1 MDLLMSLASRL
12 NFIHRVIGAS
22 RFDTQTYEEVEADH
36 TALGQAIAV
45 VVVSSL
51 AAGIGIGG
59 TAAAALAVTVV
70 SLMGWAFWA
79 WVTYV
84 IGVQVFPTKQ
94 TDADWGQLL
103 RTTGFSASPG
113 MLRILGILPGLT
125 KIVFLI
131 CTIWMLATFIMA
143 VRQAL
148 DYASVWRAVG
158 VCCFGWVVYVV
169 LFFVL
174 DRSLLY

>member
-1 MDLLMSLASRL
+1 M
-12 NFIHRVIGAS
+12 NRVIGAS
-22 RFDTQTYEEVEADH
+22 RFDVQTYEEVEADH
-36 TALGQAIAV
+36 TALGQAMAV
-45 VVVSSL
+45 VVISSI
-51 AAGIGIGG
+51 AGGIGIGE
-59 TAAAALAVTVV
+59 TAEAAVAVTVV

-79 WVTYV
+79 WITYV
-84 IGVQVFPTKQ
+84 IGVRIFPTTQ

-113 MLRILGILPGLT
+113 VLRILGILPGLT
-125 KIVFLI
+125 RIVFLI
-131 CTIWMLATFIMA
+131 CAIWMLAAFVIA

-148 DYASVWRAVG
+148 DYVSVWRAVG
-158 VCCFGWVVYVV
+158 VCCFGWFVYVI

>member
-1 MDLLMSLASRL
+1 MSLARCL
-12 NFIHRVIGAS
+12 NFFHRVIGAS
-22 RFDTQTYEEVEADH
+22 RFDVRAYEEVEADH

-45 VVVSSL
+45 VVASSL

-94 TDADWGQLL
+94 TDADWGPLVGRRVVRGRESQC
-103 RTTGFSASPG
+103 RAYYASPSKKKAG
-113 MLRILGILPGLT
+113 KSKKP
-125 KIVFLI
+125 
-131 CTIWMLATFIMA
+131 
-143 VRQAL
+143 
-148 DYASVWRAVG
+148 
-158 VCCFGWVVYVV
+158 
-169 LFFVL
+169 
-174 DRSLLY
+174 

>member
-1 MDLLMSLASRL
+1 MELARRL
-12 NFIHRVIGAS
+12 SFIHRVLGAS
-22 RFDTQTYEEVEADH
+22 RFDIQTYEEVEADH
-36 TALGQAIAV
+36 TALGQALGV
-45 VVVSSL
+45 VVISSL

-59 TAAAALAVTVV
+59 TAAGAVAVTVV
-70 SLMGWAFWA
+70 SLVGWAFWA

-84 IGVQVFPTKQ
+84 IGVRIFPTTQ

-113 MLRILGILPGLT
+113 VLRILGVLPGFT
-125 KIVFLI
+125 GIVFLI
-131 CTIWMLATFIMA
+131 CTVWMLAAFIVA

-148 DYASVWRAVG
+148 DYTSVWRAVG
-158 VCCFGWVVYVV
+158 VCCFGWFVYVV

-174 DRSLLY
+174 DRSQVY